1 MSDPAPMEPPDVL
14 TALGVSFR
22 LHEHPGVVEPVEVCA
37 ALGVPLE
44 RTVKTLAFV
53 TPEDRLLL
61 AALPGHAR
69 LRYGPLARAAGVRRA
84 DLVPADAR
92 RLARAG
98 MRPGGVCP
106 VSTEAGVLV
115 VFDAA
120 VSGLGRVYCG
130 SGRADRS
137 VEIDAGAL
145 VAAAP
150 AAVTAPIGDVPGA
163 KPAVGSGVEP
173 AVGSGVEPA
182 VESSGRPGG
191 APAVECA

>member
-14 TALGVSFR
+14 TALGAAFR
-22 LHEHPGVVEPVEVCA
+22 LYRHAGVVDPVEVCA
-37 ALGVPLE
+37 ALGVPPA

-69 LRYGPLARAAGVRRA
+69 LRFGPLARAAGIRRG
-84 DLVPADAR
+84 DLSHAGAG

-106 VSTEAGVLV
+106 VSSDGAALV
-115 VFDAA
+115 VFDKA

-130 SGRADRS
+130 SGRADS
-137 VEIDAGAL
+137 SIEIDAGAL
-145 VAAAP
+145 VAAVP
-150 AAVTAPIGDVPGA
+150 DAVTAPIGDVPGGEL
-163 KPAVGSGVEP
+163 V
-173 AVGSGVEPA
+173 
-182 VESSGRPGG
+182 
-191 APAVECA
+191 